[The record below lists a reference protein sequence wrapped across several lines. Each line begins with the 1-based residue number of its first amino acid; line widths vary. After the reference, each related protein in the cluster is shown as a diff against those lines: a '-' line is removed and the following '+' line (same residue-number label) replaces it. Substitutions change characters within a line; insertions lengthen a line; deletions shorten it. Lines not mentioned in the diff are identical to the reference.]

1 MERQPGPGAQGVERD
16 LISTGENTRAGTGFN
31 PAFAV
36 AKRGA
41 NAHLPPMPV
50 SPAYHPDPRFIDLG
64 PEFGDPV
71 QAADFPQ
78 TLLRVRNNRAA
89 KTVGLETLTDEEWL
103 AHFGRFQ
110 PLPGQPGPIAMRYH
124 GHQFRTY
131 NPDIG
136 DGRGFLAAQL
146 RELPQAAS
154 LREGGGRENKNGRLL
169 DLGTKGSGQT
179 PWSRHAD
186 GRLTLKGG
194 VREVLAA
201 AMLESLGVP
210 TCRILSLVET
220 GEALER
226 HDEPSPTR
234 SAVMVRLSHSHVRFG
249 TFQRA
254 AYYGRKDQLETLLE
268 HARSLYHPT
277 VAPGDAPGFLGAV
290 VERSAQL
297 TAKWISAGFV
307 HGVLNTDNLNV
318 TGESF
323 DYGPWRFLPHYEPGF
338 TAAYF
343 DNSGLYAFARQ
354 PEAVFW
360 NLTQLAGCLKLIA
373 DTEPQVAAL
382 TEALNS
388 FGPAYIRHLRAAFL
402 NRLGVLSLSEAADQ
416 RLLDATLALLRDK
429 GEALRWEPLFFDWFG
444 GFSSGARALGGA
456 RGKIYQG
463 EAFDAFRFA
472 LLEHE
477 PDRPERLEHPMFS
490 AEAPEEML
498 IDEVETLWSAI
509 EQGDDWG
516 PLHAKLARLNAARSA
531 WRL

>member
-1 MERQPGPGAQGVERD
+1 
-16 LISTGENTRAGTGFN
+16 
-31 PAFAV
+31 
-36 AKRGA
+36 
-41 NAHLPPMPV
+41 MPV
-50 SPAYHPDPRFIDLG
+50 SPAYHPDPRFVDLG

-71 QAADFPQ
+71 LAADFPQ
-78 TLLRVRNNRAA
+78 TLLRVRNDRAA

-124 GHQFRTY
+124 DHQFRTY

-136 DGRGFLAAQL
+136 DGRGFLAAQM
-146 RELPQAAS
+146 RERPHADEPDSRKSRQA
-154 LREGGGRENKNGRLL
+154 RLL
-169 DLGTKGSGQT
+169 GLGTKGSGQT
-179 PWSRHAD
+179 PWSRHAV

-210 TCRILSLVET
+210 TCRILSLIET

-226 HDEPSPTR
+226 DDEPSPTR

-254 AYYGRKDQLETLLE
+254 AYYGRKDHLEVLLE
-268 HARSLYHPT
+268 QARSLYHPT
-277 VAPGDAPGFLGAV
+277 VAPGDAPGFLAAV

-323 DYGPWRFLPHYEPGF
+323 DYGPWRFLPSYEPGF

-382 TEALNS
+382 TDALNG
-388 FGPAYIRHLRAAFL
+388 FGPAYIRCLRAAFL

-416 RLLDATLALLRDK
+416 RLLDATLGLLRDK

-444 GFSSGARALGGA
+444 GFSSGARALGGS
-456 RGKIYQG
+456 RGKLYQG

-498 IDEVETLWSAI
+498 IDEVEALWSAI

-516 PLHAKLARLNAARSA
+516 PLQHKLSRLDAAGRA